1 MMQFFVI
8 PGLGDPAVQQ
18 ALLAVLIVAAA
29 FALGQFVSRLLTPAI
44 SRHWQ
49 TADDSSGQQRG
60 SPIAAIIRLAVTF
73 VILVAATAVR
83 IEAIAAQLILAI
95 GTGAAAALL
104 VHRLAQYA
112 GTSAEIAALL
122 GLLAFGGTMVG
133 VLRGLEP
140 VLEGLNAAGLSVGSR
155 RVTLL
160 GVINGAIVI
169 GLLFAGTRLAIRLS
183 ARSIDQTGGLDHY
196 QRVLVQ
202 KLVAVVLVVT
212 AILMGVD
219 LLGIDLTALAVFSGA
234 FGLAVGFGLQKTF
247 GNLLSGL
254 ILLMDR
260 SVKPGDVIVVGDTF
274 GWVKKIG
281 VRAVSVIT
289 RDGKE
294 HLIPN
299 ELLMTERVENWS
311 YSSRDVR
318 IRIPLTI
325 AYDSDPERAE
335 ALMIQSATECDRVLK
350 VPTPNVW
357 LRSFGERGLE
367 YDILVWI
374 SDPEQ
379 GVGNVQS
386 DILRRIWFLFQQ
398 NQIVVPV
405 PQREVRMTSTSA
417 DNDLRKV

>member
-1 MMQFFVI
+1 MQFFVI
-8 PGLGDPAVQQ
+8 PSLGDPAVQH
-18 ALLAVLIVAAA
+18 ALLAALIVASA
-29 FALGQFVSRLLTPAI
+29 FAIGQFVSRLLTSAILRRWPPA
-44 SRHWQ
+44 
-49 TADDSSGQQRG
+49 TASGEQRG
-60 SPIAAIIRLAVTF
+60 SPIAAIIRLAVAL

-83 IEAIAAQLILAI
+83 PEAIAGQLILAI
-95 GTGAAAALL
+95 GTSTAVALL
-104 VHRLAQYA
+104 VHRLARYA
-112 GTSAEIAALL
+112 GAAATIAALL
-122 GLLAFGGTMVG
+122 GLIAFGGTMVG

-160 GVINGAIVI
+160 GVLNGVIVI

-183 ARSIDQTGGLDHY
+183 ARSIDQAGGLDHY

-202 KLVAVVLVVT
+202 KLVAVVLVIT
-212 AILMGVD
+212 AALMGID

-325 AYDSDPERAE
+325 AYDSDLERAE
-335 ALMIQSATECDRVLK
+335 TLMIQSATECDRVLK
-350 VPTPNVW
+350 APAPNVW
-357 LRSFGERGLE
+357 LRNFGERGLE

-386 DILRRIWFLFQQ
+386 DILRRVWFLFQK
-398 NQIVVPV
+398 NQIIVPV
-405 PQREVRMTSTSA
+405 PQRDVRMASSSV
-417 DNDLRKV
+417 DNNLRET